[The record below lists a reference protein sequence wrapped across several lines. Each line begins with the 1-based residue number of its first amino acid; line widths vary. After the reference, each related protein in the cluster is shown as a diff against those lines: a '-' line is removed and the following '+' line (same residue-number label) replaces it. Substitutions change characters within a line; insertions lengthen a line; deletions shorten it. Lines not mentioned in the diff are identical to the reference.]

1 MTDIN
6 SPRWRFWPV
15 ILLAIFYP
23 LNMNMI
29 GLAIPIFFF
38 RRAIPTEIIGL
49 LSAAT
54 TITYSISPVIFS
66 KISDRLPRKTSV
78 VIAMGGTL
86 ATQLIFYITLHPI
99 LFLIARL
106 GEGFIVGLFWTNLQA
121 SISANIYHRHRKL
134 TALYNLS
141 WNMGLILGLVM
152 GAILTYFIDDLT
164 IIFYSAP
171 FFLLFNLLIA
181 IFAFQ
186 EPLKNSYDSS
196 ASANPP
202 QHKDQNYSDRLEATK
217 HSEIDK
223 IQFPM
228 IYPFILIILYS
239 LVRASVKFLFPIKSE
254 VLGFETYTVYGASIF
269 YALAQ
274 SIAMI
279 GASTISL
286 RNLKVLH
293 IIILL
298 PILIFTPVFG
308 LNTNY
313 FIFIVLFLIIG
324 ACTGM
329 LYGISLRFVLIL
341 NMKHKQS
348 LYSAILESVIG
359 IFFLVAPILAGYLSY
374 IDLDLPFYVLTFIC
388 VFLSVSIIGLSQ
400 KRINLK
406 HDHKRDDS

>member
-1 MTDIN
+1 MNKD
-6 SPRWRFWPV
+6 SKHHWRFWPV

-29 GLAIPIFFF
+29 GLAIPIYFF

-54 TITYSISPVIFS
+54 TITYSISPIIFS

-78 VIAMGGTL
+78 VIAMGGTF

-99 LFLIARL
+99 LFLLARL

-121 SISANIYHRHRKL
+121 SISDNIYHRHRRL
-134 TALYNLS
+134 TAFYNLS
-141 WNMGLILGLVM
+141 WNTGLILGLVM
-152 GAILTYFIDDLT
+152 GAILTYLVDDLT

-181 IFAFQ
+181 IFAFK
-186 EPLKNSYDSS
+186 EPRKNSYDSI
-196 ASANPP
+196 ASPNL
-202 QHKDQNYSDRLEATK
+202 QKNEDQNYNDKFEATK
-217 HSEIDK
+217 HAEIES
-223 IQFPM
+223 IQFPLV
-228 IYPFILIILYS
+228 YPFILIILYS
-239 LVRASVKFLFPIKSE
+239 LVRATVKFLFPIKSE
-254 VLGFETYTVYGASIF
+254 ILGFETYSVYGASIF

-279 GASTISL
+279 GASSISL
-286 RNLKVLH
+286 KHLKVLH
-293 IIILL
+293 IIILI
-298 PILIFTPVFG
+298 PILIFTPIFG
-308 LNTNY
+308 ANTNY
-313 FIFIVLFLIIG
+313 FIFIILFLIIG

-348 LYSAILESVIG
+348 LYSAILESIIG

-374 IDLDLPFYVLTFIC
+374 IDLDLPFYVLTIIC
-388 VFLSVSIIGLSQ
+388 VFLSLSIIFLSQ
-400 KRINLK
+400 KQIKFNN
-406 HDHKRDDS
+406 SS